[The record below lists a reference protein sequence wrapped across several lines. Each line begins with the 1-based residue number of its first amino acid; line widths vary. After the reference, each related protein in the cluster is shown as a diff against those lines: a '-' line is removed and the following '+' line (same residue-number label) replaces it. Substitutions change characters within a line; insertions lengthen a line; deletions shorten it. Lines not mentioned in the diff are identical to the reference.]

1 MEQTSEIKNGITSV
15 TITANSNNHVTKV
28 YTSSDFIFNLLKYNG
43 INYDL
48 SEWITIS
55 KYAEFKKV
63 KVNTVCNWIKR
74 GKIDKD
80 NIVVI
85 EEFNNLTLIRK

>member
-1 MEQTSEIKNGITSV
+1 MKTEYKFEIGDYITFKGC
-15 TITANSNNHVTKV
+15 I
-28 YTSSDFIFNLLKYNG
+28 YR
-43 INYDL
+43 L
-48 SEWITIS
+48 SKWLTIS

-85 EEFNNLTLIRK
+85 EELNNLILIRK